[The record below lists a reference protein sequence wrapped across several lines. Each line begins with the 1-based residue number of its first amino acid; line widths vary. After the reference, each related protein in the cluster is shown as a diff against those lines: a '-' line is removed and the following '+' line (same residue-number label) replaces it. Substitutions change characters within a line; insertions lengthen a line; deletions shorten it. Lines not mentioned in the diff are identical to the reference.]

1 MSSLQYEHYKF
12 VADKGQ
18 KPLRVDKFLL
28 NFIEFATRN
37 KIQNAIKLGHV
48 KVNNI
53 VVKSNHKVKSNDI
66 VTVVYDK
73 PKETYE
79 LVAQNIPIN
88 IEYEDND
95 IIIINKDAGMVVH
108 PGHGNRQNTL
118 VNALT
123 YHFKNLPIAENK
135 ERPGLVHRIDKNTSG
150 LLVVAKNQSSM
161 SILSKKFYDR
171 KIDRRYIALVWGD
184 LENDKGTISGNIGR
198 HPKNRKIMT
207 VFSNSENGKKAISHY
222 RVLERFHYTTL
233 IECKLDT
240 GRTHQIRAHFQHI
253 GHPLFNDFEYGGAK
267 VLRGTVFA
275 KYKQFV
281 LNCFKI
287 CTGQALHAKSL
298 KFSHPITNKKLKFDS
313 EPPNDFKKLIDK
325 WRKYSINQNTNS

>member
-1 MSSLQYEHYKF
+1 
-12 VADKGQ
+12 
-18 KPLRVDKFLL
+18 
-28 NFIEFATRN
+28 
-37 KIQNAIKLGHV
+37 
-48 KVNNI
+48 
-53 VVKSNHKVKSNDI
+53 
-66 VTVVYDK
+66 
-73 PKETYE
+73 
-79 LVAQNIPIN
+79 
-88 IEYEDND
+88 
-95 IIIINKDAGMVVH
+95 
-108 PGHGNRQNTL
+108 
-118 VNALT
+118 
-123 YHFKNLPIAENK
+123 
-135 ERPGLVHRIDKNTSG
+135 
-150 LLVVAKNQSSM
+150 
-161 SILSKKFYDR
+161 
-171 KIDRRYIALVWGD
+171 
-184 LENDKGTISGNIGR
+184 
-198 HPKNRKIMT
+198 MT